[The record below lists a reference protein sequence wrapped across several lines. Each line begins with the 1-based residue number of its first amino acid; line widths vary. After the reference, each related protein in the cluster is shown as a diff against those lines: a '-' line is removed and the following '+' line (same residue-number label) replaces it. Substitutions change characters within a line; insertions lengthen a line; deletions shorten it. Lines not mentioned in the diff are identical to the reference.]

1 MLSQVIKVVEPSAVF
16 KPIKYSNLQEKM
28 KTPDAGL
35 ILKLFAERRK
45 QAKQEEI
52 RKCAENWCLK

>member
-1 MLSQVIKVVEPSAVF
+1 MLSQVFKVVEPSAVF
-16 KPIKYSNLQEKM
+16 KPIKYSDIQEKM
-28 KTPDAGL
+28 KTLDAGL

-52 RKCAENWCLK
+52 RKCAQNWCLK